1 MEICLRETQLMRS
14 ACRIRF
20 VLLPICLLALS
31 MVCVAQAPANSAL
44 TNADIVKMMRAGLP
58 ESIIVR
64 EIRQSGGTLNT
75 TPDALIQLKKQG
87 ASERI
92 LSAVLDSHAGPEPY
106 PMYEGYGPSH
116 PHMPSFQ
123 ADVRVKSNK
132 HATISVGHNHV
143 AVQKGGA
150 PLFSVTWQD
159 LDPGK

>member
-1 MEICLRETQLMRS
+1 MRS
-14 ACRIRF
+14 VDRMGLIR
-20 VLLPICLLALS
+20 LLTCLLALS
-31 MVCVAQAPANSAL
+31 VVCVAQAPGNGAL

-64 EIRQSGGTLNT
+64 EIRQSGGSLNT
-75 TPDALIQLKKQG
+75 SPDALIQLKKLG

-92 LSAVLDSHAGPEPY
+92 LSAVLDSHAGPEPPEPY
-106 PMYEGYGPSH
+106 AMSGGYGASH

-132 HATISVGHNHV
+132 QATISVGHNHV

-150 PLFSVTWQD
+150 PVFSVTWENTE
-159 LDPGK
+159 PSK

>member
-1 MEICLRETQLMRS
+1 
-14 ACRIRF
+14 
-20 VLLPICLLALS
+20 
-31 MVCVAQAPANSAL
+31 
-44 TNADIVKMMRAGLP
+44 MMRAGLP

-64 EIRQSGGTLNT
+64 EIRMSGGSLNT
-75 TPDALIQLKKQG
+75 SPEALIQLKKLG

-92 LSAVLDSHAGPEPY
+92 LSAMLDSHAGPEPY

-150 PLFSVTWQD
+150 PVFSVTWED
-159 LDPGK
+159 TEPSK

>member
-1 MEICLRETQLMRS
+1 MRG
-14 ACRIRF
+14 AHWIRL
-20 VLLPICLLALS
+20 VLLLIWLLALS
-31 MVCVAQAPANSAL
+31 MVCVAQAPNNGAL

-64 EIRQSGGTLNT
+64 EIRMSGGSLNT
-75 TPDALIQLKKQG
+75 SPDALIQLKKLG

-92 LSAVLDSHAGPEPY
+92 LSAVLDSRAGPEPY
-106 PMYEGYGPSH
+106 PMYEEYGPSH

-150 PLFSVTWQD
+150 PVFSVTWENT
-159 LDPGK
+159 DPSK

>member
-1 MEICLRETQLMRS
+1 MRS
-14 ACRIRF
+14 VYRRGL
-20 VLLPICLLALS
+20 VRLLTCLLALS
-31 MVCVAQAPANSAL
+31 ITCAAQTPNNSAL

-64 EIRQSGGTLNT
+64 EIRLSGGSLNT
-75 TPDALIQLKKQG
+75 SPDALIQLKKLG

-92 LSAVLDSHAGPEPY
+92 LNAMLDSHAGPEPY

-132 HATISVGHNHV
+132 QATISVGHNHV

-150 PLFSVTWQD
+150 PVFSVTWENSEPKQ
-159 LDPGK
+159 

>member
-1 MEICLRETQLMRS
+1 MRS
-14 ACRIRF
+14 VYRMGLVR
-20 VLLPICLLALS
+20 LLTCLLALS
-31 MVCVAQAPANSAL
+31 IAGAAQAPGNGPL
-44 TNADIVKMMRAGLP
+44 TNADVVKMMRAGLP

-64 EIRQSGGTLNT
+64 EIRMSGGSLNT
-75 TPDALIQLKKQG
+75 SPEALIQLKKLG

-92 LSAVLDSHAGPEPY
+92 LNAMLDSHAGPEPY
-106 PMYEGYGPSH
+106 PRYEGDGPSH

-150 PLFSVTWQD
+150 PVFSVTWED
-159 LDPGK
+159 TEPSK